1 MEVSMK
7 ELFSLPSGEG
17 FGLNGNI
24 LETNIINLS
33 VVIAIVVSFGGD
45 ALRSLLENRRQS
57 ILTTLEQ
64 ADRRAKEA
72 EQRLQEA
79 KNRLQL
85 AQRRGDEIRHQGKE
99 TAERERLD
107 SIAQTEKDLLRLEE
121 GKQEMLQLRRQRAIG
136 QVCQRVI
143 TRALSQV
150 RKTLDHRLDPD
161 FHQSVNYFILV
172 LFSND
177 ACWGGEK
184 TFYLPSWNITSK

>member
-1 MEVSMK
+1 MHYAPYSK
-7 ELFSLPSGEG
+7 IEG
-17 FGLNGNI
+17 NPFL
-24 LETNIINLS
+24 
-33 VVIAIVVSFGGD
+33 
-45 ALRSLLENRRQS
+45 
-57 ILTTLEQ
+57 
-64 ADRRAKEA
+64 
-72 EQRLQEA
+72 QRL
-79 KNRLQL
+79 NRPIEG
-85 AQRRGDEIRHQGKE
+85 QRRRNKDYKRQRIVFNLHKDGGDEIRHQGKE

>member
-1 MEVSMK
+1 MK
-7 ELFSLPSGEG
+7 EFVSLPSGEG

-45 ALRSLLENRRQS
+45 ALRSLLENRRRS

-72 EQRLQEA
+72 EEKLLEA
-79 KNRLQL
+79 KNRLAL
-85 AQRRGDEIRHQGKE
+85 AQQRGDEIRVQGKE

-107 SIAQTEKDLLRLEE
+107 AVAQTEKDLFRLEE
-121 GKQEMLQLRRQRAIG
+121 GREEVLQLRRQRAIG
-136 QVCQRVI
+136 QVCRRVI

-150 RKTLDHRLDPD
+150 RKKLDQRLDAD
-161 FHQSVNYFILV
+161 FHESVNYFIIV
-172 LFSND
+172 FFTSD
-177 ACWGGEK
+177 ACWGEENR
-184 TFYLPSWNITSK
+184 FYLPSWNLPAK

>member
-1 MEVSMK
+1 MK
-7 ELFSLPSGEG
+7 EFVSLPSGEG

-45 ALRSLLENRRQS
+45 ALRSLLENRRRS

-72 EQRLQEA
+72 EEKLLEA
-79 KNRLQL
+79 KNRLEL
-85 AQRRGDEIRHQGKE
+85 AQQRGDEIRLQGKE

-107 SIAQTEKDLLRLEE
+107 AIAQTEKDLFRLEE
-121 GKQEMLQLRRQRAIG
+121 GRQEVLQLRRQRAIG
-136 QVCQRVI
+136 QVCRRVI

-150 RKTLDHRLDPD
+150 RKKLDQRLDPD
-161 FHQSVNYFILV
+161 FHESVNYFIIV
-172 LFSND
+172 LFTSD
-177 ACWGGEK
+177 AYWGEENR
-184 TFYLPSWNITSK
+184 FYLPSWNLPAK